1 MTKKLMTTAV
11 NNSYYNTREYYTITT
26 EKYLV
31 QLTGGS
37 IKFYDR
43 AANRLL
49 ATIRGF
55 SYLYTGAV
63 KPDETELMAL
73 EKGKHFYIF
82 SLDDFQQR
90 KKVTI
95 PYGCWSMDVLGAF
108 SDDGKV
114 LHIPVIKRDRKGV
127 KSFFICHYTTDE
139 YTLIRMDPISYKEYQ
154 AKWEWIS
161 RAFRLSKTCNIV
173 PNV

>member
-1 MTKKLMTTAV
+1 MVIRMTKKLMTTAV

-90 KKVTI
+90 KKSRFHMAA
-95 PYGCWSMDVLGAF
+95 GLWMSLVL
-108 SDDGKV
+108 S
-114 LHIPVIKRDRKGV
+114 LM
-127 KSFFICHYTTDE
+127 T
-139 YTLIRMDPISYKEYQ
+139 
-154 AKWEWIS
+154 AKFCI
-161 RAFRLSKTCNIV
+161 FL
-173 PNV
+173 